1 MPVDEALPV
10 ARAFSHFLNLA
21 NIAEQ
26 HHRIRR
32 RRAYQ
37 RDADAPPQIGS
48 CDETFGRLIAAGIAP
63 DRLLRRGV
71 RGCAWSSCSRRTR
84 PRSRAAR

>member
-1 MPVDEALPV
+1 MSLDDALPI
-10 ARAFSHFLNLA
+10 ARAFTHFLHLA

-37 RDADAPPQIGS
+37 RDPAAPPQRGSCEDGFWRLLAGGITPDRLHEAVCALQIGS
-48 CDETFGRLIAAGIAP
+48 C
-63 DRLLRRGV
+63 
-71 RGCAWSSCSRRTR
+71 
-84 PRSRAAR
+84 

>member
-1 MPVDEALPV
+1 MSLDDALPI
-10 ARAFSHFLNLA
+10 ARAFSHFLHLA

-37 RDADAPPQIGS
+37 RDPSARAS
-48 CDETFGRLIAAGIAP
+48 TRV
-63 DRLLRRGV
+63 V
-71 RGCAWSSCSRRTR
+71 RGRF
-84 PRSRAAR
+84 PRG